1 MQTQAIQLVHRYA
14 HPDNDKRSLIFLSIL
29 SVALLAISGLILYL
43 HAHPAT
49 STPAQAN
56 PYKDIQFLVA
66 IIGLPIVALLLIP
79 MQQVLKRQSVAIDS
93 MGIRFDSGGGWL
105 GWLFG
110 ASWSLRWNEIEHVTW
125 RFNSQQPRATRLAL
139 KARQDTRI
147 LVPWLWLDPNQ
158 PIPKGPLSIRAT
170 TLEKLQPILE
180 RTPIA
185 EAIIAHRPDLGL
197 ATIEGKTLKNTG
209 LTGVTIVTGLIAA
222 TMTFGVLYFIVEDY
236 FTLSAFYVNGP
247 PWVLLI
253 GAAIA
258 GGAIILPI
266 LRRTE
271 PKRSD
276 SPIYAL
282 LFAVAIGF
290 IAYPLSIR
298 INMWTASQS
307 AISSPYQLGGD
318 YIWHPMVDNRV
329 NHKRPNLP
337 IYLKSSRWWRQFSP
351 GDTHHFTVQR
361 GGLGDWLIDM
371 KALHQEQQNFYHCN
385 GVLDCMGG
393 GH

>member
-56 PYKDIQFLVA
+56 PFKDIQFLVA

-79 MQQVLKRQSVAIDS
+79 IQQVLKRQSVAIDS
-93 MGIRFDSGGGWL
+93 MGIRFNNGGGWL
-105 GWLFG
+105 GGLFG
-110 ASWSLRWNEIEHVTW
+110 ASWSLRWNEIERLTW
-125 RFNSQQPRATRLAL
+125 RFNSQQLRATRLAL
-139 KARQDTRI
+139 RAGKDTRL

-158 PIPKGPLSIRAT
+158 PAPQTPHSIWLPTRAKF
-170 TLEKLQPILE
+170 LPILE
-180 RTPIA
+180 HTPIA
-185 EAIIAHRPDLGL
+185 EAILAQRPDLGL
-197 ATIEGKTLKNTG
+197 ATANADGKITQGFDLN
-209 LTGVTIVTGLIAA
+209 GVTPVTGLIAA
-222 TMTFGVLYFIVEDY
+222 TMTFGVAYFIVENY

-247 PWVLLI
+247 PWAVLI

-258 GGAIILPI
+258 AGAIILPI

-282 LFAVAIGF
+282 LFALAIGF

-298 INMWTASQS
+298 INLWTAPQP

-318 YIWHPMVDNRV
+318 YLWHPIHN
-329 NHKRPNLP
+329 PNLP
-337 IYLKSSRWWRQFSP
+337 DLDIYLKSSRWWRQFGP
-351 GDTHHFTVQR
+351 GDTHHFTLQR
-361 GGLGDWLIDM
+361 GGLGNWLIDM
-371 KALHQEQQNFYHCN
+371 KAVYQEQQNFYHCN
-385 GVLDCMGG
+385 GILDCMGG